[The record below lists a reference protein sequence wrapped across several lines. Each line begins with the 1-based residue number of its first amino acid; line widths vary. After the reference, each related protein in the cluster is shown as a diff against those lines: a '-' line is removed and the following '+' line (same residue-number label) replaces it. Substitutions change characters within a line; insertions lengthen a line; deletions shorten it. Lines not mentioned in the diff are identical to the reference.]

1 MYNEECRKK
10 GTFKALLVQQI
21 SYEENK
27 SFVTNVV
34 QLQTV
39 VSN

>member
-10 GTFKALLVQQI
+10 GTFKAPLAQQI
-21 SYEENK
+21 SYENK

-39 VSN
+39 VSK